1 MFEKEKNGD
10 LIFLKWLLLMMLQ
23 SFRTGMNQSPD
34 FQLNTVSRPNKV
46 ALPLQQPSPFKDLHS
61 AGENTWRSLAQPS
74 SFFPL
79 TTLPTSPSRSEYNFS
94 VIPFDHR
101 RRTESL
107 NGSFWG
113 KNLTSPR
120 AMWLTSCLRTFKTK
134 SSKLYDKEK
143 LGSCMHLPFL
153 HLL

>member
-1 MFEKEKNGD
+1 
-10 LIFLKWLLLMMLQ
+10 MMLQ
-23 SFRTGMNQSPD
+23 SFRKGMNQSPD
-34 FQLNTVSRPNKV
+34 FQRDTVSRPNKV
-46 ALPLQQPSPFKDLHS
+46 AVPLQQLSPFKDLHS
-61 AGENTWRSLAQPS
+61 AGKNITQLSPTK
-74 SFFPL
+74 FIFPL

-120 AMWLTSCLRTFKTK
+120 AM
-134 SSKLYDKEK
+134 
-143 LGSCMHLPFL
+143 
-153 HLL
+153 